1 MRINLSS
8 KYLHNRNKR
17 QVSLELINS
26 QIRTYIEGFRKEFLS
41 EMLSNRLTKVQKNR
55 LGIDIQ
61 ILPRTLFN
69 L

>member
-1 MRINLSS
+1 MRINLIS
-8 KYLHNRNKR
+8 KSLHNRIKR
-17 QVSLELINS
+17 QISLELINS

-41 EMLSNRLTKVQKNR
+41 EMLSKRLTKVQKNR

-61 ILPRTLFN
+61 MLPRTLFN